1 MKTRIEKIYEEL
13 VKIEIQKTKLV
24 LELESIIEKEKKL
37 ENAVAA

>member
-1 MKTRIEKIYEEL
+1 MKNRQEEIYAEL